1 MSPNRRG
8 QKKVLSVEWA
18 RDSDCLKLTPY
29 SKFPQ
34 MSENVL
40 HMSTINHSKERDVH
54 KIMMSKHR
62 TIGQS
67 QKYNERY
74 GKSLLNDVGDRIGFF
89 LDFDYYNV
97 INVLQKGC
105 EQSYRK
111 AHLMH
116 SRVKKLLQY
125 VLELPGFPSKNA
137 AGTREHAFK
146 SISQK
151 DLHEATMKVTTTIKT
166 ILQQMNYCDSE
177 QSIEIWLSYIYS
189 LYECVQNSHYNIIPK
204 K

>member
-74 GKSLLNDVGDRIGFF
+74 GKSLLNDIGNQIGFF
-89 LDFDYYNV
+89 LDFDDDNV
-97 INVLQKGC
+97 LNVLQKGC
-105 EQSYRK
+105 EQSYK
-111 AHLMH
+111 EAHLVH
-116 SRVKKLLQY
+116 SRVKNYCNMYWNYPDFLPIMMQ
-125 VLELPGFPSKNA
+125 VLENMRSNLSH
-137 AGTREHAFK
+137 R
-146 SISQK
+146 
-151 DLHEATMKVTTTIKT
+151 KT
-166 ILQQMNYCDSE
+166 
-177 QSIEIWLSYIYS
+177 
-189 LYECVQNSHYNIIPK
+189 CVKQP
-204 K
+204 